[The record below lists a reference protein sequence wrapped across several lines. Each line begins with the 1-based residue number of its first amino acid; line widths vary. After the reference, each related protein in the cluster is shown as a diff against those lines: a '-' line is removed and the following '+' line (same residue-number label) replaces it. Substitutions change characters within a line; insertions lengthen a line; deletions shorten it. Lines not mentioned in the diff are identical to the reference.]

1 MNRQAAI
8 LVSKLGAAHAQPPVN
23 IFPLVTHC
31 ALDIICE
38 TAMGRSIDAQ
48 ANSDTEYV
56 RAVYASSDI
65 VFKRQS
71 FPWLWS
77 DWFFAL
83 TPLGRRWRHCLT
95 VLHGFT
101 KSVIQ
106 ERKAEIIAAE
116 KKLQEE
122 KTTEDPDDV
131 GMKKRMAFLDLLIQ
145 ESKGGTV
152 LSDEDIRQEVD
163 TFMFEGHDTTATNM
177 TFTLYLLATHP
188 EIQARC
194 QAELDGIFEGTD
206 RDATSKDLGQ
216 MKYLESCLKES
227 LR

>member
-1 MNRQAAI
+1 M
-8 LVSKLGAAHAQPPVN
+8 LDPDP
-23 IFPLVTHC
+23 FPDPYPHYINADPKPC
-31 ALDIICE
+31 
-38 TAMGRSIDAQ
+38 AQ

-83 TPLGRRWRHCLT
+83 TPLGRRWRHCLA

-101 KSVIQ
+101 KGVIQ

-116 KKLQEE
+116 KLQEE
-122 KTTEDPDDV
+122 KTTTDDQDDV

-152 LSDEDIRQEVD
+152 LSDEDIRQAGLAIKNPPKQ
-163 TFMFEGHDTTATNM
+163 TPPKKPPKNPLKMFFFFFFN
-177 TFTLYLLATHP
+177 FL
-188 EIQARC
+188 
-194 QAELDGIFEGTD
+194 IF
-206 RDATSKDLGQ
+206 
-216 MKYLESCLKES
+216 Y
-227 LR
+227 

>member
-8 LVSKLGAAHAQPPVN
+8 LVSKLAAAHAQPPVN

-38 TAMGRSIDAQ
+38 TAMGRSINAQ

-83 TPLGRRWRHCLT
+83 TPLGRRWRHCLA

-116 KKLQEE
+116 KLQEE
-122 KTTEDPDDV
+122 KTTTDDQDDV

-152 LSDEDIRQEVD
+152 LSDEDIRQA
-163 TFMFEGHDTTATNM
+163 G
-177 TFTLYLLATHP
+177 LAIKKPTQKNSP
-188 EIQARC
+188 KK
-194 QAELDGIFEGTD
+194 TYKKN
-206 RDATSKDLGQ
+206 T
-216 MKYLESCLKES
+216 
-227 LR
+227 